1 MVKPFSKVL
10 WLFMELKKPNEYN
23 SFTRQKWQGLTSE
36 VKTSFK
42 AFKLFDTDGD
52 GVITMEELKGLIG
65 KVGGD
70 MSEAEAISHIKAAD
84 ADGNMAIDFAE
95 FGKLWAAL
103 HGAEEV
109 INIAANEFIFNFWC
123 HFQNKIRGEFAKLD
137 VDKSGYITKGRLN

>member
-1 MVKPFSKVL
+1 MSRIPFFLQLPVNNGPINLFTKVL
-10 WLFMELKKPNEYN
+10 RLFHGAKKPNEYN
-23 SFTRQKWQGLTSE
+23 SFSRQKWQGLTSE

-70 MSEAEAISHIKAAD
+70 MSEAEAIAHIKAAD

-109 INIAANEFIFNFWC
+109 INIAANEFIFNF
-123 HFQNKIRGEFAKLD
+123 
-137 VDKSGYITKGRLN
+137 

>member
-1 MVKPFSKVL
+1 
-10 WLFMELKKPNEYN
+10 MELKKPNEYN

-84 ADGNMAIDFAE
+84 ADGNMAIDFEE

-137 VDKSGYITKGRLN
+137 VDKSGYITKGRLK